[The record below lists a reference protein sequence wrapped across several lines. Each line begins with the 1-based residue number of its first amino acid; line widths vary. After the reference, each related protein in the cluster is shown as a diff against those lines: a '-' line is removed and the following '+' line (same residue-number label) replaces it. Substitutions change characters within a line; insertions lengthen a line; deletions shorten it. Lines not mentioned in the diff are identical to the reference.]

1 MTRDEYLKQLRLQIA
16 ALPLDE
22 QNEAMEYYFNYFE
35 DANDDAKVI
44 EDLGS
49 PEKLAAE
56 IKEKFACV
64 PAAAARPKTEE
75 KQKNEHFGGSSY
87 AGSSAQSFMFSTS
100 EVRSLDLSIAMA
112 EVVVISGENY
122 KVESRGFEP
131 GDLNCSVSPYGTLL
145 IENKRKM
152 PLTRFFERGTG
163 KNWHPRLL
171 VTVPANAKIDTL
183 KVRIGAGS
191 LVTKEVN
198 VEANRACFDV
208 GAGNMVLNRIESGR
222 SDIRCGMG
230 NLEITGKLTSL
241 CKVDCGMGSVKIK
254 IAGNAEEYSYDSKV
268 GLGEVVFNKEKKAGV
283 AENASTSKKENHFS
297 INCGMGAVH
306 IEFAN

>member
-1 MTRDEYLKQLRLQIA
+1 MSRDEYLKQLRLNIA

-22 QNEAMEYYFNYFE
+22 QNEAMEYYYCYFE
-35 DANDDAKVI
+35 DAGNDEKVI
-44 EDLGS
+44 EELGS

-64 PAAAARPKTEE
+64 PATSQKADY
-75 KQKNEHFGGSSY
+75 KQKTEHFGSNASY
-87 AGSSAQSFMFSTS
+87 SGSSAQSFMFSTS

-122 KVESRGFEP
+122 KIESRGFEP

-152 PLTRFFERGTG
+152 PLTRFFERGES

-171 VTVPANAKIDTL
+171 VTVPGHAKIDTL
-183 KVRIGAGS
+183 KIRIGAGS
-191 LVTKEVN
+191 LVTKDVN
-198 VEANRACFDV
+198 IEANRACMDV
-208 GAGNMVLNRIESGR
+208 GAGNLVLGKIESGR

-230 NLEITGKLTSL
+230 NLEFSGKLTSL
-241 CKVDCGMGSVKIK
+241 CKIDCGMGSVKIK
-254 IAGNAEEYSYDSKV
+254 VEGNAENYSYDSKV

-283 AENASTSKKENHFS
+283 AENASSSRKENHFS

-306 IEFAN
+306 IEFTE